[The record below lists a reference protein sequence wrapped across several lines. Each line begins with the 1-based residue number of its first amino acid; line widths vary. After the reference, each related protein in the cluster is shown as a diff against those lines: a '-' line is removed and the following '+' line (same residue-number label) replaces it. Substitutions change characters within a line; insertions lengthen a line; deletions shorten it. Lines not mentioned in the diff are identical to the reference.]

1 MHKNED
7 KNIERSEEEED
18 VYEINSRIAIRLEVR
33 IGIWNVRE
41 HSAGG
46 SYITSDMQEFIDC
59 INMIKV
65 EDLRLKYHLRKL
77 NWQNGN
83 LFDKVEKLR
92 NEVKKVQVSIDNDHH
107 NKALREIEVQLLK
120 DYMIVMED
128 EERLLYQKSKINCC
142 DVQDINDLDLLVSKR
157 ISEDEVSAF
166 VAGRHIQDNVL
177 LTQELLK
184 GYDRK
189 RGPKRVSFKI
199 DTHKAYDT
207 MNWSFTINVNGEHC
221 GFVKGGRG
229 LRQGDPM
236 SPYLFTLVMECFT
249 LMMEKNVKRNPSFQ
263 YHFSCTIMELT
274 HVCFADDLLVFC
286 HGDVESTKVIRNSIE
301 EFALM
306 PFEKGKLLMKYLG
319 VPLITKRLGIK
330 NCKFLADKVRSKVS
344 NCKNKSLLYASRLKL
359 IASVLESILVYWCFV
374 FLLPKVVIK
383 EINSIL
389 MVFLWCNG
397 KLTKGKAKVAW
408 NKIYKLRSHG
418 GLGHK
423 DLDVWSKALLVP
435 ILNAEKNDWIVWK
448 NNDGRE
454 SKFSL
459 KDVYNDMRE
468 MSIEEKLMTYDIM
481 IKWGN
486 YDMTC
491 CLLCKN
497 NAETHDHPFFICPF
511 SAAIWK
517 ELKVKMRLCLAT
529 AVYSIWRESNNRI
542 LRDECN
548 NLKDVLIRIC
558 EIVRLK
564 IMSMQVKDSE
574 AVNQVSKQWNVALN
588 VRKRGLDG
596 RQ

>member
-301 EFALM
+301 EF
-306 PFEKGKLLMKYLG
+306 GSCSGLL
-319 VPLITKRLGIK
+319 P
-330 NCKFLADKVRSKVS
+330 NF
-344 NCKNKSLLYASRLKL
+344 N
-359 IASVLESILVYWCFV
+359 ESIIFFELWSSDWVQTY
-374 FLLPKVVIK
+374 K
-383 EINSIL
+383 EV
-389 MVFLWCNG
+389 M
-397 KLTKGKAKVAW
+397 
-408 NKIYKLRSHG
+408 KIQ
-418 GLGHK
+418 
-423 DLDVWSKALLVP
+423 VP